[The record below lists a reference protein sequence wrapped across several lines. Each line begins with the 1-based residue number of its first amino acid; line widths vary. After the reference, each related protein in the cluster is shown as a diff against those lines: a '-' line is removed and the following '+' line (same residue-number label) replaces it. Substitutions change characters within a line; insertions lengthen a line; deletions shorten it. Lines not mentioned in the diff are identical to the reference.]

1 MNKNE
6 EKGVTLIV
14 LVITI
19 IILSI
24 IASIVYFN
32 GKEVI
37 QKAKLESL
45 KTNML
50 LIQAKAKECVENATF
65 KMGINPDEAKKNEA
79 RNQIYIDEYNLIKV
93 SDKTDLSIPSDIIV
107 NESFYYVT
115 SETLAKM
122 GLDKIEI
129 GNENGEYLIEFKED
143 ENKAEIYNTVGYKG
157 KYSLTDLQ
165 NIEL

>member
-1 MNKNE
+1 MIKKE

-19 IILSI
+19 IVLSI

-37 QKAKLESL
+37 QKEKLESL

-65 KMGINPDEAKKNEA
+65 KMGINPDEAKKNEV
-79 RNQIYIDEYNLIKV
+79 RNQIYIDVYKLIKV
-93 SDKTDLSIPSDIIV
+93 SDKTDLIIPNGITV
-107 NESFYYVT
+107 NENFYYVT
-115 SETLAKM
+115 SDTLSKF

-129 GNENGEYLIEFKED
+129 GNENGEYLIEFNEG
-143 ENKAEIYNTVGYKG
+143 ENKVEIYNTMGYEG

>member
-1 MNKNE
+1 MIKKE

-19 IILSI
+19 IVLSI
-24 IASIVYFN
+24 IASIGYFN

-37 QKAKLESL
+37 QKEKLESL

-65 KMGINPDEAKKNEA
+65 KMGINPDEAKKNEV
-79 RNQIYIDEYNLIKV
+79 RNQIYIDEYKLIKV
-93 SDKTDLSIPSDIIV
+93 SDKTDLIIPNGITV
-107 NESFYYVT
+107 NENFYYVT
-115 SETLAKM
+115 NDTLSKL

-129 GNENGEYLIEFKED
+129 GNENGEYLIEFNEG
-143 ENKAEIYNTVGYKG
+143 ENKVEIYNTMGYEG

>member
-1 MNKNE
+1 MIKKE

-19 IILSI
+19 IVLSI
-24 IASIVYFN
+24 IASIGYFN

-65 KMGINPDEAKKNEA
+65 KMGINPDYAKKNEV
-79 RNQIYIDEYNLIKV
+79 RNLSALRRIK
-93 SDKTDLSIPSDIIV
+93 KDI
-107 NESFYYVT
+107 
-115 SETLAKM
+115 
-122 GLDKIEI
+122 
-129 GNENGEYLIEFKED
+129 
-143 ENKAEIYNTVGYKG
+143 
-157 KYSLTDLQ
+157 
-165 NIEL
+165 

>member
-1 MNKNE
+1 MIKKE

-19 IILSI
+19 IVLSI
-24 IASIVYFN
+24 IASIGYFN

-37 QKAKLESL
+37 QKEKLESL

-65 KMGINPDEAKKNEA
+65 KMGINPDEAKKNEV
-79 RNQIYIDEYNLIKV
+79 RNQIYIDEYKLIKV
-93 SDKTDLSIPSDIIV
+93 SDKTDLIIPNGITV
-107 NESFYYVT
+107 NENFYYVT
-115 SETLAKM
+115 NDTLSKL

-129 GNENGEYLIEFKED
+129 GNENGEYLIEFNEG
-143 ENKAEIYNTVGYKG
+143 ENKVEIYNTMGYEG
-157 KYSLTDLQ
+157 KYSLIDLQ